1 MSPGLPP
8 RAPSLRWLRLLALRV
23 LSGLSLISTA
33 CDPFL
38 VSVCQFEDRPG
49 CHTADPAK
57 PDSGQPQPP
66 REPGSPAT
74 LGPLRRFELR
84 RSLALGSNL
93 RFVGLQGSPR
103 QAVFLAI
110 DGSMNKRWDVA
121 SLDLNNSE
129 LTARVRVGGTCST
142 CPMIPATMDFALDR
156 IYRTG
161 AGFYYFDYKSPKNVM
176 SLATNMPLNGIAL
189 ANYRIRPFMSSQG
202 DSMMTIGNEPDVAH
216 VLFAATVIGKIRKL
230 GHNVVS
236 VVIGD
241 LDSFDSQNSHL
252 EAIAFDEDEAFGL
265 ARSSGVDDSALRTAL
280 NIAVKKHS
288 GIGAGPVQ
296 MAYVHDI
303 NNDSLSDFLF
313 FRGERFRVV
322 SYRGKDKQG
331 FPYEFGGWADDV
343 APAITGETVQYVA
356 IDELTQ
362 DSYQDLI
369 VETDKNVHFYR
380 NVAK

>member
-1 MSPGLPP
+1 MSTQALT
-8 RAPSLRWLRLLALRV
+8 RSASLQWLRLLACGA
-23 LSGLSLISTA
+23 LSGLSLFAAA

-66 REPGSPAT
+66 REPGSPAP

-84 RSLALGSNL
+84 RSLAIGSNL

-142 CPMIPATMDFALDR
+142 CPTIPATMDFADDR
-156 IYRTG
+156 IYRNG
-161 AGFYYFDYKSPKNVM
+161 AGFYYYDYKSQKKVTA
-176 SLATNMPLNGIAL
+176 LTATIPLGDIIL

-202 DSMMTIGNEPDVAH
+202 DSMMTIGNEPDAAH

-241 LDSFDSQNSHL
+241 LDSFDSQNSDL

-288 GIGAGPVQ
+288 GVGTGPVQ
-296 MAYVHDI
+296 AAYIHDI
-303 NNDSLSDFLF
+303 NGDSLSDFLF
-313 FRGERFRVV
+313 VRGGRFRVV
-322 SYRGKDKQG
+322 SYRGKDKQN
-331 FPYEFGGWADDV
+331 FPHEFGGWADDV
-343 APAITGETVQYVA
+343 APAISGETVQYVA

>member
-1 MSPGLPP
+1 MSTQALP
-8 RAPSLRWLRLLALRV
+8 RSPSLHWLRRLACGV
-23 LSGLSLISTA
+23 LSGLSLFAAA

-49 CHTADPAK
+49 CHSADPAK
-57 PDSGQPQPP
+57 PDAGQPP
-66 REPGSPAT
+66 REPGSPAP

-84 RSLALGSNL
+84 ASVPLGNSL

-129 LTARVRVGGTCST
+129 LTARVRVGGTCSIPT
-142 CPMIPATMDFALDR
+142 CPMIPAGMDFALDR

-161 AGFYYFDYKSPKNVM
+161 AGFYYFDYKLQKKVTSWA
-176 SLATNMPLNGIAL
+176 ATIPLNGITL
-189 ANYRIRPFMSSQG
+189 ANYRLRPFMSSQG
-202 DSMMTIGNEPDVAH
+202 DSMMTIGNELGLTH
-216 VLFAATVIGKIRKL
+216 VLFSSTIIGQINKPGR
-230 GHNVVS
+230 NVVS

-241 LDSFDSQNSHL
+241 LDKFDSQVTDL
-252 EAIAFDEDEAFGL
+252 EAITFDDEEAFGL
-265 ARSSGVDDSALRTAL
+265 ARSSGLEDSALKKAI
-280 NIAVKKHS
+280 NIAVQMHS
-288 GIGAGPVQ
+288 GGASGSVQ
-296 MAYVHDI
+296 AAYIHDI

-313 FRGERFRVV
+313 VRGGRFRVV

-343 APAITGETVQYVA
+343 APAISGETVQYVA

-380 NVAK
+380 NVAM